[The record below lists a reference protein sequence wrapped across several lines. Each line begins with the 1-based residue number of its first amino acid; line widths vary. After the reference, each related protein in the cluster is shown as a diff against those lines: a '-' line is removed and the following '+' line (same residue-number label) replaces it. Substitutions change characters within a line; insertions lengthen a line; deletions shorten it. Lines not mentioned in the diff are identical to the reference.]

1 MYHTKEKTL
10 QAKFISLIKEKIPG
24 QQVNTLMEIL
34 PLTKEAVYRRLRGDV
49 PFSFVEM
56 ATLSAY
62 LGISLDYVAET
73 ISIYRSQWYKL
84 HIRNYDEF
92 EPIDLNMSHNF
103 VKAINIAADD
113 PDSEFGIA
121 ANILPLHISLLHFP
135 VYRIYLLKWKYQF
148 GKTPK
153 SELKYSDILVPEAEK
168 ETYCLYLNAIKK
180 IKYTYFIWDGSF
192 LLSLINDINYFH
204 SIRIINREEMHM
216 LKQEINRLLD
226 TLESYADN
234 GKFERT
240 GNKIETY
247 VSSLNFETTYSY
259 LISNNMFI
267 GMGSAFCLGAFT
279 TLDKEA
285 CQDMKKWI
293 QGLKKSS
300 TLISGAAQRDKILF
314 FEKQRNVLDENFI
327 IK

>member
-1 MYHTKEKTL
+1 MYHTKEKKL

-62 LGISLDYVAET
+62 LGISLDSVAET
-73 ISIYRSQWYKL
+73 VSIYRSQWYKL
-84 HIRNYDEF
+84 HIRDYDEF
-92 EPIDLNMSHNF
+92 ASIDLNMSHNF

-121 ANILPLHISLLHFP
+121 ANMLPLHISLLHFP

-153 SELKYSDILVPEAEK
+153 NELKYSDIHVPEAEK
-168 ETYCLYLNAIKK
+168 ETYRLYLDAIKK
-180 IKYTYFIWDGSF
+180 IKYTYFIWDSSF
-192 LLSLINDINYFH
+192 LISLINDINYFH
-204 SIRIINREEMHM
+204 SIYLINQEEMHM
-216 LKQEINRLLD
+216 LKQEISQLLD
-226 TLESYADN
+226 TLEYYTDYE
-234 GKFERT
+234 KFERT
-240 GNKIETY
+240 GNKVETY
-247 VSSLNFETTYSY
+247 VSSLNFETTYTY
-259 LISNNMFI
+259 LISNNVSI
-267 GMGSAFCLGAFT
+267 GMSNAFCLGAFT
-279 TLDKEA
+279 SLDKEA
-285 CQDMKKWI
+285 CEKMKKWI
-293 QGLKKSS
+293 WGLKKSS

-314 FEKQRNVLDENFI
+314 FEKQRNVLGKNFI
-327 IK
+327 VK